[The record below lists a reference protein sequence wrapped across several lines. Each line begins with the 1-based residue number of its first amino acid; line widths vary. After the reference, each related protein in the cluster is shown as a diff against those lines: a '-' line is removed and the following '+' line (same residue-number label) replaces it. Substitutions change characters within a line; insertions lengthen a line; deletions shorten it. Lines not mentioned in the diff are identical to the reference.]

1 MRSFSFIVVLLV
13 LFSTFLPICA
23 YAMPEDNDIIHLEKV
38 VMSFDKTDTSVTV
51 TYSLNFFA
59 RMYILAFGARYLE
72 SSFMDIFSK
81 YEDVKIEEVGYDTVK
96 ISLKDVTR
104 LSDDYYLHD
113 SRDLGIM
120 VHSMEVIYPN
130 GQTKIVNDV
139 KATPNIFYQQ
149 I

>member
-1 MRSFSFIVVLLV
+1 
-13 LFSTFLPICA
+13 
-23 YAMPEDNDIIHLEKV
+23 MPESNDIIHLEKV

-51 TYSLNFFA
+51 TYNLNFFA
-59 RMYILAFGARYLE
+59 RMYILAFGTRHLE

-96 ISLKDVTR
+96 ISLKDVSR

-113 SRDLGIM
+113 SRDLGVI
-120 VHSMEVIYPN
+120 VHSMEVIYPS
-130 GQTKIVNDV
+130 GQTKTVNDV
-139 KATPNIFYQQ
+139 KATPNVFYQQ

>member
-1 MRSFSFIVVLLV
+1 MRSFSFIVILLV

-23 YAMPEDNDIIHLEKV
+23 YAMPENNDIIHLDKV
-38 VMSFDKTDTSVTV
+38 VMNFDKTDASVTV
-51 TYSLNFFA
+51 TYNLNFFA
-59 RMYILAFGARYLE
+59 RMYILAFGTRHLE
-72 SSFMDIFSK
+72 SSFRDIFSK

-96 ISLKDVTR
+96 IPLKDVSR

-113 SRDLGIM
+113 SRDLSTM

-130 GQTKIVNDV
+130 GQTKTVNDV

-149 I
+149 T

>member
-1 MRSFSFIVVLLV
+1 
-13 LFSTFLPICA
+13 
-23 YAMPEDNDIIHLEKV
+23 MPENNDIIHFDKV
-38 VMSFDKTDTSVTV
+38 VMSFDKTNSSVTV

-59 RMYILAFGARYLE
+59 RMYIFAFGTRHLE
-72 SSFMDIFSK
+72 SSFIDIFSK

-96 ISLKDVTR
+96 ISLKDVSR

-113 SRDLGIM
+113 RRDLGTI

-130 GQTKIVNDV
+130 GQTKTLNDV